1 MKKSIQFLLCLFTV
15 WISLHAQSVTVKS
28 DLLNSKSENDV
39 LKTLS
44 GKIAGV
50 NIQGGGGAPGQST
63 RLNFRGF
70 TSFYGN
76 SQPLVIVDGIPFDN
90 SVNNKGAGFD
100 GNTVLS
106 NRLFDIDPNIIESI
120 TVLKGA
126 SAAVVYGSG
135 AQNGAIII
143 TTKGQKYS
151 QAGDLHT
158 LNADMIEKYERRIRR
173 AIERAAKQKTTLIQN
188 VQIIDGNNEPARN
201 GAVRLQDNK
210 IVAIGDL
217 KPNKMDQVIDGKGK
231 VLAPGFID
239 SHSHHFGDLNKNR
252 AGLSTSSQG
261 ITTIVIGQDGNGYPM
276 DSLSKWMAENP
287 VVSNVASYTGQS
299 SLREMAMGEN
309 DLYRNATAS
318 EIEKMKT
325 ILAAELEK
333 GSFGLST
340 GLEYEASFY
349 STKQEVID
357 LAKVTAAHNGLYT
370 SHIRSEDLHME
381 EAIDE
386 IIEIGRQTKMP
397 VQVSHIKIAN
407 KLNWGTANKVLDKLN
422 QARNEGINI
431 TADVYPYTYWNST
444 LRVLFPGKDFDNLA
458 SAEMATKQLFDP
470 NESVLVQF
478 APNPSYRG
486 KTITTIGVERNESP
500 AQALMS
506 LIKIAEDFKKANPNY
521 TGGIEAIAGKAMSE
535 EDVKVFLAW
544 PEAIICSD
552 GNAGGHP
559 RGYGAFTRVLGKYV
573 REEKVIPIEKAIYK
587 MTGQSADFF
596 GFKNRGRIAVG
607 NFADLVL
614 LDPATVMDQAN
625 LKNSKALSTGIE
637 MVWVNGTLVYQSQQ
651 STGKQPGVFIKRK

>member
-1 MKKSIQFLLCLFTV
+1 MAQIKQVILFFLLCS
-15 WISLHAQSVTVKS
+15 ISLTIQAQPSSLIT
-28 DLLNSKSENDV
+28 
-39 LKTLS
+39 
-44 GKIAGV
+44 
-50 NIQGGGGAPGQST
+50 NIQ
-63 RLNFRGF
+63 L
-70 TSFYGN
+70 
-76 SQPLVIVDGIPFDN
+76 
-90 SVNNKGAGFD
+90 
-100 GNTVLS
+100 
-106 NRLFDIDPNIIESI
+106 
-120 TVLKGA
+120 
-126 SAAVVYGSG
+126 
-135 AQNGAIII
+135 
-143 TTKGQKYS
+143 
-151 QAGDLHT
+151 
-158 LNADMIEKYERRIRR
+158 
-173 AIERAAKQKTTLIQN
+173 
-188 VQIIDGNNEPARN
+188 IDGKGKPAYN
-201 GAVRLQDNK
+201 ASVRIVGNK
-210 IVAIGDL
+210 IVAIGAL
-217 KPNKMDQVIDGKGK
+217 KPSKLDQIIDGKGK
-231 VLAPGFID
+231 ILTPGFID

-261 ITTIVIGQDGNGYPM
+261 ITTVVIGQDGNGYPM
-276 DSLSKWMAENP
+276 DSLIKWMSENP

-299 SLREMAMGEN
+299 SLREQVMGEN
-309 DLYRNATAS
+309 DLYRNATPS

-349 STKQEVID
+349 SSKQEVID
-357 LAKVTAAHNGLYT
+357 LAKVAAAYQGLYT
-370 SHIRSEDLHME
+370 SHIRSEDLHLN

-407 KLNWGTANKVLDKLN
+407 KLNWGTATQILDRLN
-422 QARNEGINI
+422 QARKEGIHI
-431 TADVYPYTYWNST
+431 SADVYPYTYWNST

-478 APNPSYRG
+478 VPNPIYVG
-486 KTITTIGVERNESP
+486 KTITEIGVERNESP
-500 AQALMS
+500 AQALIS
-506 LIKIAEDFKKANPNY
+506 LIKLAEDFKKANPNY

-573 REEKVIPIEKAIYK
+573 REEKVMPIEKAIYK

-607 NFADLVL
+607 HFADLVL
-614 LDPATVMDQAN
+614 LDPSTVMDQAN
-625 LKNSKALSTGIE
+625 LKNSKALSTGID

-651 STGKQPGVFIKRK
+651 STGKQPGVLIKRK